1 MVFAASSQIMIVAP
15 LLPIIERT
23 LDIPKEWLG
32 TLITAYG
39 VCLGL
44 FAMFSGP
51 LSDRHGRK
59 KIMML
64 GSGLLGTSLL
74 LHTFAVDF
82 FSLFALRAIAGASA
96 GFLSGSA
103 VSYVGDYF
111 PYERRGWANG
121 WIMSGMA
128 FGQIAGIPLGIV
140 LAGQSGFKWPF
151 IAFGIL
157 MIFAFFMLKYFVP
170 QPEVELAPNPVTP
183 LGVVRKYGI
192 MLKDKNIVAA
202 CLSYFLMFLS
212 ISLFIVY
219 MPIWLQDTLGFGEN
233 DLALMFLGGGL
244 ASVLIG
250 PQAGKISDKVGRKP
264 LILISCVGLALG
276 TIATTYV
283 VVGLTSAIILFFVTM
298 AFASM
303 RISPLQSL
311 LSALVPDRQRGSLMS
326 LAVSLGQIGIGLGGA
341 LAGPFYIRYGFS
353 SNTLLAAIAIVL
365 MALVVWKML
374 PEPSMKKAVEKV

>member
-15 LLPIIERT
+15 LLPIIESS
-23 LDIPKEWLG
+23 LNIPRDWLG

-39 VCLGL
+39 VCLGI

-51 LSDRHGRK
+51 LSDKYGRK
-59 KIMML
+59 RIMML
-64 GSGLLGTSLL
+64 GTGLLGTSLI
-74 LHTFAVDF
+74 LHTFAVDY
-82 FSLFALRAIAGASA
+82 FSLLALRAISGASA

-151 IAFGIL
+151 ISFGLL
-157 MIFAFFMLKYFVP
+157 MIVAFAMLYFCVP
-170 QPEVELAPNPVTP
+170 QPDVEYSEEPVTP
-183 LGVVRKYGI
+183 VGVVKKYAK
-192 MLKDKNIVAA
+192 MLKNKEIVAA

-212 ISLFIVY
+212 ISIFIVY
-219 MPIWLQDTLGFGEN
+219 MPIWITDTLGVGEN
-233 DLALMFLGGGL
+233 QLALMFLAGGV

-250 PQAGKISDKVGRKP
+250 PQAGKLSDKVGRKP
-264 LILISCVGLALG
+264 LIIVSCVLLGLAMFSMTFL
-276 TIATTYV
+276 IA
-283 VVGLTSAIILFFVTM
+283 GLTSAIVLFFLAM
-298 AFASM
+298 GAASM

-311 LSALVPDRQRGSLMS
+311 LSALVPDKERGSLMS

-341 LAGPFYIRYGFS
+341 VAGPFYIRYGFL
-353 SNTLLAAIAIVL
+353 SNTVLATIAIFL
-365 MALVVWKML
+365 MAIVVWKML
-374 PEPSMKKAVEKV
+374 PEPELSQK